1 MPKRLALT
9 KEGTLSWCNSD
20 DEHIG
25 TGRCN
30 HIAHQE
36 TNESVEEF
44 TKRAENIQNSLASD
58 NNQSLSSNED
68 PYADLPEED
77 KPENVSDIA
86 MAQAIIKALK
96 KTEFKEQTE
105 AALKY
110 LDEYSHHV
118 ANMTL
123 AITMLRFKID
133 DYGIDEYQSRVMDLD
148 NMRKIKHTE
157 AIGKLAYLNS
167 LCDDANLPPI
177 YQGEIDTK
185 DREVRHKI
193 ADFIFRLYK
202 NPLISN

>member
-30 HIAHQE
+30 HIAHQNK
-36 TNESVEEF
+36 NESAEQF
-44 TKRAENIQNSLASD
+44 TKRIESIQNSLTS
-58 NNQSLSSNED
+58 NNDQISQSNKD
-68 PYADLPEED
+68 PYDDLPEED
-77 KPENVSDIA
+77 RPENVSDIA
-86 MAQAIIKALK
+86 MAKAIIKALK
-96 KTEFKEQTE
+96 KTEFKEQSET
-105 AALKY
+105 ALKY

-123 AITMLRFKID
+123 TITMLRFKID
-133 DYGIDEYQSRVMDLD
+133 DYGADEYRNRVMDLD
-148 NMRKIKHTE
+148 KMRKIKHTE

-177 YQGEIDTK
+177 YQGEIDVK

-202 NPLISN
+202 NPLV